1 MVGAFSLIGGQMSLE
16 DKEIAQLLRQAQK
29 SLYQGSISGAFDAAA
44 AVLEADPLHPE
55 ALYVKAV
62 AERYSNKFAQAAD
75 TLSTLLTVEPEF
87 GRALQERGHLLNA
100 QSKSDE
106 ALAAFRLACNAN
118 PALEASWRMQAKL
131 LTNKGH
137 TVEAKQALAQA
148 DRLAKLP
155 RELLAVSNF
164 IHEHKLLKAEN
175 LCRKFLQ
182 ANPHHIEA
190 MRLLADIG
198 TRLGALEE
206 ADFLLESAIEFD
218 RANIQLQLDH
228 IAVLRKRHKYGA
240 ALAGAKKLF
249 NSDPNNPV
257 FQSHYAIECLQAN
270 DLKTA
275 LAMFDK
281 VLETLPNDPATLT
294 SRGHVLKTIGEQ
306 EQAISSYRA
315 AFAAYPDH
323 GDAYHALANLKTY
336 RFQDSEHNAM
346 LKLVEAPSITQ
357 STRIQLCFALGK
369 SFDDYGDYEQAF
381 KFYERGNAFKRQQSR
396 YDADQMDEEFAAQ
409 KAVCTKA
416 LFEQLEGSG
425 HAAPDPIFILGL
437 PRAGSTLLEQILAS
451 HSQVDGTLE
460 LPNIISLS
468 HKLRGRQKIDAPQG
482 YPFGLK
488 NLGADQLAEFGKQYI
503 EDTRM
508 HRAGAPF
515 FIDKMPNNF
524 RHIGLI
530 QLILP
535 NAKIIDARRN
545 PMDCCFSGFKQLFA
559 EGQEFTYGLEEIG
572 RYYAGYVDLMDHW
585 DKVLP
590 GKILRVQYEDVVADL
605 EGQVRR
611 ILDHC
616 GLPFE
621 QSCLEFHKTDRAVR
635 TASSEQVREKINT
648 KGLEQWRPYEPWLGP
663 LVNALGSFD

>member
-1 MVGAFSLIGGQMSLE
+1 MSLDE
-16 DKEIAQLLRQAQK
+16 KEIALLLRQAQK
-29 SLYQGSISGAFDAAA
+29 SLYQGSISSAFDAAS
-44 AVLEADPLHPE
+44 AVLESDLLHPE

-62 AERYSNKFAQAAD
+62 AERYSNQFADAAD
-75 TLSTLLTVEPEF
+75 TLSTLLAVEPEF
-87 GRALQERGHLLNA
+87 GRAHQERGHLLHA
-100 QSKSDE
+100 QSKNNE
-106 ALAAFRLACNAN
+106 ALTAFRLACQAN

-131 LTNKGH
+131 LTNLGH
-137 TVEAKQALAQA
+137 TKEANQALAQA
-148 DRLAKLP
+148 DRLGKLP
-155 RELLAVSNF
+155 KELLAVSNF

-182 ANPHHIEA
+182 VNPHHIEA

-218 RANIQLQLDH
+218 PNNIQLQLDH
-228 IAVLRKRHKYGA
+228 IAVLRKRHKYDA
-240 ALAGAKKLF
+240 ALDGAKKLF
-249 NSDPNNPV
+249 KSDPNNPV

-281 VLETLPNDPATLT
+281 VLETLPEDPATLT

-315 AFAAYPDH
+315 AFAAQPDH

-336 RFQDSEHNAM
+336 RFPDSEHTSM
-346 LKLVEAPSITQ
+346 LELVEAPSITQ

-369 SFDDYGDYEQAF
+369 SFDDRGEFEQAF

-396 YDADQMDEEFAAQ
+396 YDADQMDDEFAAQ

-416 LFEQLEGSG
+416 LFEQFEGSG
-425 HAAPDPIFILGL
+425 HDAPDPVFILGL

-451 HSQVDGTLE
+451 HSLVDGTLE

-468 HKLRGRQKIDAPQG
+468 HKLRNRQKIDSPEG

-488 NLGADQLAEFGKQYI
+488 NLSAEALSEFGKQYI

-508 HRAGAPF
+508 HRARAPF

-572 RYYAGYVDLMDHW
+572 RYYTGYVDLMDHW
-585 DKVLP
+585 DSVLP

-605 EGQVRR
+605 EGQVHR

-648 KGLEQWRPYEPWLGP
+648 KGIEQWRPYEPWLGP
-663 LVNALGSFD
+663 LVNALGSVT

>member
-1 MVGAFSLIGGQMSLE
+1 MSLDE
-16 DKEIAQLLRQAQK
+16 KEIAQLLRQAQK
-29 SLYQGSISGAFDAAA
+29 SLYQGSVSGAFDAAS
-44 AVLEADPLHPE
+44 AVLKTDPLHPE
-55 ALYVKAV
+55 ALYVLAV
-62 AERYSNKFAQAAD
+62 AQRYSNQFADATD
-75 TLSTLLTVEPEF
+75 TLSTLLAVDPEF
-87 GRALQERGHLLNA
+87 GRAHQERGHLLNA
-100 QSKSDE
+100 QSKSSE
-106 ALAAFRLACNAN
+106 ALTAFQLACQAN

-131 LTNKGH
+131 LTSMGH
-137 TVEAKQALAQA
+137 TNEATQALAQA

-218 RANIQLQLDH
+218 PTNIQLQLDH
-228 IAVLRKRHKYGA
+228 IAVLRKRHKYDA
-240 ALAGAKKLF
+240 ALTGAKKLF
-249 NSDPNNPV
+249 KSDPKNPV

-270 DLKTA
+270 DLDTA

-281 VLETLPNDPATLT
+281 VLETLPEDPATLT

-315 AFAAYPDH
+315 AFAAQPDH

-336 RFQDSEHNAM
+336 RFPESEHTAM
-346 LKLVEAPSITQ
+346 LELVEAPSITQ

-369 SFDDYGDYEQAF
+369 SFDDQGEFEQAF

-396 YDADQMDEEFAAQ
+396 YDADQMDEEFSAQ

-416 LFEQLEGSG
+416 LFDQFEDSG
-425 HAAPDPIFILGL
+425 FAAPDPIFILGL

-468 HKLRGRQKIDAPQG
+468 HKLRGRQTIDAPEG
-482 YPFGLK
+482 YPYGLK
-488 NLGADQLAEFGKQYI
+488 KQGADALSEFGRQYI

-585 DKVLP
+585 DSVLP
-590 GKILRVQYEDVVADL
+590 GKVLRVQYEDVVANL

-663 LVNALGSFD
+663 LVNALGSIT